1 VFQNLLANSLKFA
14 HPDRPPVIAI
24 DATMVTAEEKEMCR
38 IVYRDNGIGFRQDH
52 AKKIFEIFQR
62 LHTKDKY
69 EGTGVGLAIVKKIV
83 SLHNGIVWAEGKEGE
98 GATFEILL
106 PVRQ

>member
-1 VFQNLLANSLKFA
+1 
-14 HPDRPPVIAI
+14 
-24 DATMVTAEEKEMCR
+24 MVTAEEKEMCR

-62 LHTKDKY
+62 LHTKDQY

-83 SLHNGIVWAEGKEGE
+83 SLHNGIVRAEGKEGE